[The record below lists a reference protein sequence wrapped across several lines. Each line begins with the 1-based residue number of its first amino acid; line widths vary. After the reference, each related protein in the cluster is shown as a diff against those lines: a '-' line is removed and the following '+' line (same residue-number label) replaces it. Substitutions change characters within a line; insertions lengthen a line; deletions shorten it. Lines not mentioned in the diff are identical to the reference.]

1 MTDEPLTILIADD
14 EPGVVELY
22 GVWVQGEYEV
32 RTASSGP
39 EALELLDETVD
50 IAFLDRRMPT
60 VDGEEITAEI
70 RERKIGCAVV
80 LMTGVEPD
88 FGLVDVDFD
97 AYLTKPVRRDEF
109 EATVETLRDRPVDD
123 EQHRRYHALV
133 AKRKLLDR
141 ETTRVERRESDAYQR
156 LVDQIRAAG
165 RAVDDGAVAHQ
176 TPPDG

>member
-22 GVWVQGEYEV
+22 GVWVQGEHEV
-32 RTASSGP
+32 RAASSGP

-97 AYLTKPVRRDEF
+97 AYLRKPVRRDEF
-109 EATVETLRDRPVDD
+109 EATVQTPRHRPVDG
-123 EQHRRYHALV
+123 EQPRRYQAPVATPGLPDRPTTHA
-133 AKRKLLDR
+133 A
-141 ETTRVERRESDAYQR
+141 RRESDAYHR
-156 LVDQIRAAG
+156 
-165 RAVDDGAVAHQ
+165 
-176 TPPDG
+176 